1 MSIADR
7 WLLPDGVKEI
17 LPAEARQ
24 IEAFRRKLLNLFD
37 SWGYDLVMPPMIEYL
52 ESLLTGTGNDLAL
65 NTFKVTDQL
74 TGRMMGL
81 RADTT
86 PQVARIDAHSLNQQ
100 GPTRLCYANS
110 VLHTVPANMLTGR
123 SPMQIGA
130 ELYGHAGVA
139 SDIEVISLMLE
150 ALQQA
155 QLNQPL
161 TLDLGHVGI
170 YRVLANK
177 AALSADDQAELF
189 ALLQKKSL
197 TELDALLAKLSLTDQ
212 CCNAFRLLSSLN
224 GGEDTIAKARQLLL
238 PDYPEM
244 APVLDDLE
252 LIAAAISQRF
262 PAVSLYF
269 DLGELRGYNY
279 HTGVVFAVY
288 IPSYGQPLAKGGRYD
303 EIGKVFGRAR
313 PATGFSGDLKV
324 LAELAADH
332 ARSGRSILAP
342 VGVDTP
348 LQAKIAELRQQ
359 GERVV
364 QALPAAKTILTEMN
378 CDRELILRDGDW
390 CVVAVDSSD
399 FES

>member
-1 MSIADR
+1 M
-7 WLLPDGVKEI
+7 
-17 LPAEARQ
+17 
-24 IEAFRRKLLNLFD
+24 
-37 SWGYDLVMPPMIEYL
+37 
-52 ESLLTGTGNDLAL
+52 
-65 NTFKVTDQL
+65 
-74 TGRMMGL
+74 
-81 RADTT
+81 
-86 PQVARIDAHSLNQQ
+86 
-100 GPTRLCYANS
+100 
-110 VLHTVPANMLTGR
+110 
-123 SPMQIGA
+123 
-130 ELYGHAGVA
+130 
-139 SDIEVISLMLE
+139 
-150 ALQQA
+150 
-155 QLNQPL
+155 
-161 TLDLGHVGI
+161 
-170 YRVLANK
+170 
-177 AALSADDQAELF
+177 
-189 ALLQKKSL
+189 LQKKSL
-197 TELDALLAKLSLTDQ
+197 TELNALLAKLSLTDQ
-212 CCNAFRLLSSLN
+212 CCSAFRLLSSLN

-252 LIAAAISQRF
+252 LIATAISQRF

>member
-244 APVLDDLE
+244 APVLGDLE

-324 LAELAADH
+324 LAELAVDH

-342 VGVDTP
+342 VGVDTT
-348 LQAKIAELRQQ
+348 LQVKIAELRQQ

>member
-1 MSIADR
+1 MSTADR

-24 IEAFRRKLLNLFD
+24 VEALRRKMLNLFD

-65 NTFKVTDQL
+65 NTFQVTDRL

-86 PQVARIDAHSLNQQ
+86 PQVARIDAHSLNHQS
-100 GPTRLCYANS
+100 PSRLCYANS

-123 SPMQIGA
+123 SPLQIGA

-139 SDIEVISLMLE
+139 SDIEVIGLMLE
-150 ALQQA
+150 SLQLA
-155 QLNQPL
+155 ELGQPL

-170 YRVLANK
+170 YR
-177 AALSADDQAELF
+177 ALIAQAELTVDEQAELF

-197 TELDALLAKLSLTDQ
+197 TELEALLARLPLTQ
-212 CCNAFRLLSSLN
+212 GLRQAFALLPHLN
-224 GGEDTIAKARQLLL
+224 GGIDTIERARIALQVE
-238 PDYPEM
+238 YPEVLS
-244 APVLDDLE
+244 VLDDVQA
-252 LIAAAISQRF
+252 IADAVQLRF
-262 PAVSLYF
+262 PAVTLYF
-269 DLGELRGYNY
+269 DLAELRGYNY
-279 HTGVVFAVY
+279 HTGIVFAVF

-324 LAELAADH
+324 ISELAIDH
-332 ARSGRSILAP
+332 ADRRGVILAP
-342 VGVDTP
+342 VESDVA
-348 LQAKIAELRQQ
+348 LQALVVQLRQQ

-364 QALPAAKTILTEMN
+364 QALPGAPVDLAELS
-378 CDRELILRDGDW
+378 CDRQLQLLDGGW
-390 CVVAVDSSD
+390 SVVAVS
-399 FES
+399 

>member
-364 QALPAAKTILTEMN
+364 QALPEAKTILTEMN

>member
-197 TELDALLAKLSLTDQ
+197 TELNALLAKLSLTDQ
-212 CCNAFRLLSSLN
+212 CCSAFRLLSSLN

-252 LIAAAISQRF
+252 LIATAISQRF

-364 QALPAAKTILTEMN
+364 QALPEAKTILTEMN

>member
-24 IEAFRRKLLNLFD
+24 VEALRRKLLSLFD

-100 GPTRLCYANS
+100 GPSRLCYANS
-110 VLHTVPANMLTGR
+110 VLHTVPANMLTSR

-130 ELYGHAGVA
+130 ELYGHAGVE

-150 ALQQA
+150 ALSQVD
-155 QLNQPL
+155 LGQPL

-170 YRVLANK
+170 YR
-177 AALSADDQAELF
+177 ALVEQAGLGTDAQGELF
-189 ALLQKKSL
+189 TLLQKKSL
-197 TELDALLAKLSLTDQ
+197 TELDSLLAELSLDDAQ
-212 CCNAFRLLSSLN
+212 VEAFRLLSRLN
-224 GGEDTIAKARQLLL
+224 GGRDTLVRTREALLQG
-238 PDYPEM
+238 YP
-244 APVLDDLE
+244 A
-252 LIAAAISQRF
+252 IAAALQDLEAIADAVTARF
-262 PAVSLYF
+262 PNVSLYF

-288 IPSYGQPLAKGGRYD
+288 VPTYGQPLAKGGRYD
-303 EIGKVFGRAR
+303 EIGKDCSV
-313 PATGFSGDLKV
+313 V
-324 LAELAADH
+324 L
-332 ARSGRSILAP
+332 
-342 VGVDTP
+342 V
-348 LQAKIAELRQQ
+348 RQ
-359 GERVV
+359 
-364 QALPAAKTILTEMN
+364 
-378 CDRELILRDGDW
+378 RDS
-390 CVVAVDSSD
+390 AVI
-399 FES
+399 

>member
-17 LPAEARQ
+17 LPAQARQ
-24 IEAFRRKLLNLFD
+24 IEALRRKLLSLFD

-86 PQVARIDAHSLNQQ
+86 PQVARIDAHSLNHQ

-139 SDIEVISLMLE
+139 SDIEVICLMLE
-150 ALQQA
+150 SLTQA
-155 QLNQPL
+155 QLGQPL
-161 TLDLGHVGI
+161 TLDLGHVGV
-170 YRVLANK
+170 YR
-177 AALSADDQAELF
+177 ALVKQAGLDADDQAELF

-197 TELDALLAKLSLTDQ
+197 TELDVLLQRLSLSASQ
-212 CCNAFRLLSSLN
+212 CQAFRLLSSLN
-224 GGEDTIAKARQLLL
+224 GNEDTINKARQQLL
-238 PDYPEM
+238 PEYPQM
-244 APVLDDLE
+244 AAALEDLE
-252 LIAAAISQRF
+252 QIAAAVAQRF
-262 PAVSLYF
+262 PEVSLYF

-279 HTGVVFAVY
+279 HTGAVFAVY

-324 LAELAADH
+324 LAELAIDH
-332 ARSGRSILAP
+332 AGASGAILAP
-342 VGVDTP
+342 VEVDSALLAT
-348 LQAKIAELRQQ
+348 IATLRQQ

-364 QALPAAKTILTEMN
+364 QALPGAELNLLEMN
-378 CDRELILRDGDW
+378 CDRQLVFRDGGW
-390 CVVAVDSSD
+390 CIVAVD
-399 FES
+399 

>member
-24 IEAFRRKLLNLFD
+24 IEALRRKLLNLFD

-65 NTFKVTDQL
+65 NTYKVTDQL

-100 GPTRLCYANS
+100 GPSRLCYANS

-150 ALQQA
+150 TLTQT

-170 YRVLANK
+170 YRALVERAG
-177 AALSADDQAELF
+177 LSADDQAELF
-189 ALLQKKSL
+189 QLLQKKSL
-197 TELDALLAKLSLTDQ
+197 TELDALLETLPLSEAQ
-212 CCNAFRLLSSLN
+212 CQAFKLLSCLN
-224 GGEDTIAKARQLLL
+224 GGSETLARARQELVA
-238 PDYPEM
+238 DYPEM
-244 APVLDDLE
+244 AAVLGDLE
-252 LIAAAISQRF
+252 QIADAVTQRF
-262 PAVSLYF
+262 PGVSLYF
-269 DLGELRGYNY
+269 DLGELRGYSY

-288 IPSYGQPLAKGGRYD
+288 IPSYGQSLAKGGRYD

-324 LAELAADH
+324 LAELAIDH
-332 ARSGRSILAP
+332 AAVSGSILAP
-342 VGVDTP
+342 AEIDAN
-348 LQAKIAELRQQ
+348 LIARITELRQQ

-364 QALPAAKTILTEMN
+364 QALPGVEPDLVEMD
-378 CDRELILRDGDW
+378 CDRQLILRDGDW
-390 CVVAVDSSD
+390 CVVAVN
-399 FES
+399 

>member
-324 LAELAADH
+324 LAELAIDH

-342 VGVDTP
+342 VGVDTT
-348 LQAKIAELRQQ
+348 LQVKIAELRQQ

>member
-342 VGVDTP
+342 VGVDTT
-348 LQAKIAELRQQ
+348 LQVKIAELRQQ

>member
-17 LPAEARQ
+17 LPVEARQ
-24 IEAFRRKLLNLFD
+24 IEALRRKLLSLFD

-86 PQVARIDAHSLNQQ
+86 PQVARIDAHSLNRQ

-150 ALQQA
+150 SLTLA
-155 QLNQPL
+155 QLGQPL
-161 TLDLGHVGI
+161 TLDLGHVGV
-170 YRVLANK
+170 YRALAQE
-177 AALSADDQAELF
+177 AGLGADDQAELF

-197 TELDALLAKLSLTDQ
+197 TELDTLLSGLSLSDRQ
-212 CCNAFRLLSSLN
+212 CQAFRLLSSLN
-224 GGEDTIAKARQLLL
+224 GGADTIAKARQLLL
-238 PDYPEM
+238 PDYPQM
-244 APVLDDLE
+244 AAVLDDLE
-252 LIAAAISQRF
+252 QIATSVAERF
-262 PAVSLYF
+262 PEVALYF

-324 LAELAADH
+324 LAELAVDH
-332 ARSGRSILAP
+332 AGASAAILAP
-342 VGVDTP
+342 VEVSP
-348 LQAKIAELRQQ
+348 VLQTKITELRRQ

-364 QALPAAKTILTEMN
+364 QALPGVEQSWLGLD
-378 CDRELILRDGDW
+378 CDRQMILRDGDW
-390 CVVAVDSSD
+390 CIVAID
-399 FES
+399 

>member
-17 LPAEARQ
+17 LPPEARQ
-24 IEAFRRKLLNLFD
+24 IEALRCKLLSLFD

-150 ALQQA
+150 ALTLA
-155 QLNQPL
+155 QLQQPL
-161 TLDLGHVGI
+161 TLDLGHVGV
-170 YRVLANK
+170 YRALAQR
-177 AALSADDQAELF
+177 AELGADDQAELF

-197 TELDALLAKLSLTDQ
+197 TELDALLARLALPEQQ
-212 CCNAFRLLSSLN
+212 CRAFRLLSSLN
-224 GGEDTIAKARQLLL
+224 GGGDTIARARQLLL

-244 APVLDDLE
+244 AAALDDLE
-252 LIAAAISQRF
+252 QIATAVGQRF
-262 PAVSLYF
+262 PDVSLYF

-288 IPSYGQPLAKGGRYD
+288 IPTYGQPLAKGGRYD

-324 LAELAADH
+324 LAELAVDH
-332 ARSGRSILAP
+332 AARLGSILAP
-342 VGVDTP
+342 VVLDADLLARVT
-348 LQAKIAELRQQ
+348 ELRQQ

-364 QALPAAKTILTEMN
+364 QALPGVELNLTEMG
-378 CDRELILRDGDW
+378 CDRQLILRDGGW
-390 CVVAVDSSD
+390 CIVAAD
-399 FES
+399 

>member
-17 LPAEARQ
+17 LPVEARQ
-24 IEAFRRKLLNLFD
+24 VEALRRELLNLFD
-37 SWGYDLVMPPMIEYL
+37 SWGYELVMPPMIEYL
-52 ESLLTGTGNDLAL
+52 ESLLTGSGTDLAL

-86 PQVARIDAHSLNQQ
+86 PQAARIDAHSLNHQS
-100 GPTRLCYANS
+100 PTRLCYANS

-130 ELYGHAGVA
+130 ELFGHAGVE

-150 ALQQA
+150 ALNSA
-155 QLNQPL
+155 RLREGL

-170 YRVLANK
+170 YRVLVEQAG
-177 AALSADDQAELF
+177 LSTDEQQELF
-189 ALLQKKSL
+189 ELLQKKAL
-197 TELDALLAKLSLTDQ
+197 TELDVLLQRLSLSESLQ
-212 CCNAFRLLSSLN
+212 QAFKQLAGLN
-224 GGEDTIAKARQLLL
+224 GGSEVLDQLRQTLL
-238 PDYPEM
+238 PQFPQM
-244 APVLDDLE
+244 QAAIDDLQA
-252 LIAAAISQRF
+252 IADAVAARF
-262 PAVSLYF
+262 GQVSLYF
-269 DLGELRGYNY
+269 DLSELRGYNY

-324 LAELAADH
+324 IAELAAPRVVV
-332 ARSGRSILAP
+332 ASGIFAPAGGEASLLAA
-342 VGVDTP
+342 VA
-348 LQAKIAELRQQ
+348 QLRAQ

-364 QALPAAKTILTEMN
+364 QALPGVETDLAEIG
-378 CDRELILRDGDW
+378 CDRQLVRSGGDW
-390 CVVAVDSSD
+390 QVVAIN
-399 FES
+399 